1 MRIGFQF
8 DPSGQLLTGSLIQAF
23 QAEIDKYKS
32 IMARPSKKRK
42 RLTLDN
48 NKDLKRQRKDF
59 KPYTKT
65 PNFLVGGSL
74 HSYQLEGLNFL
85 RFAWQQS
92 KHVILADEM
101 GLGTISN
108 LLSVQHFNPRL

>member
-1 MRIGFQF
+1 MLVALFGGGLWTNGGFGYIIVFCFYLQTVVVWHLC
-8 DPSGQLLTGSLIQAF
+8 GAT
-23 QAEIDKYKS
+23 
-32 IMARPSKKRK
+32 
-42 RLTLDN
+42 
-48 NKDLKRQRKDF
+48 
-59 KPYTKT
+59 
-65 PNFLVGGSL
+65 GSL

-101 GLGTISN
+101 GLGTISK